1 MALPSIAS
9 IALRS
14 VPGAFILNSGIGKL
28 AMDEGTA
35 GYLHAE
41 AVKGI
46 PALANIESQQFGELV
61 ALGEIAVGGALLLP
75 VVPNRLAGLALG
87 GFSAGML
94 SIYFRDPEKTE
105 EDGAPPLRR
114 RDRSGQGLLDGR
126 DRSRAH
132 RRSRRLRGEEDQ
144 EEDEEV
150 KNRRNGGT

>member
-28 AMDEGTA
+28 DLDEGTA

-41 AVKGI
+41 AAKGI
-46 PALANIESQQFGELV
+46 PALAEMDAQQFGKLV

-75 VVPNRLAGLALG
+75 FVPNRLAGLALG

-94 SIYFRDPEKTE
+94 SIYFRDPEKTQ
-105 EDGAPPLRR
+105 EDGVRP
-114 RDRSGQGLLDGR
+114 SGAGTGLAKDTWMAAIAIALIAG
-126 DRSRAH
+126 
-132 RRSRRLRGEEDQ
+132 
-144 EEDEEV
+144 V
-150 KNRRNGGT
+150 GGSAAKKTKKAKKKAK

>member
-28 AMDEGTA
+28 EMDEGTA

-46 PALANIESQQFGELV
+46 PALADMDTQQFGKLV

-75 VVPNRLAGLALG
+75 FVPNRLAGLALG

-105 EDGAPPLRR
+105 EDGVRPSGAGLGLAKDSWMAAIAVALIAGVGGSASTKKRR
-114 RDRSGQGLLDGR
+114 
-126 DRSRAH
+126 
-132 RRSRRLRGEEDQ
+132 
-144 EEDEEV
+144 
-150 KNRRNGGT
+150 KK

>member
-14 VPGAFILNSGIGKL
+14 VPGAFILNSGIGKVE
-28 AMDEGTA
+28 MDEGTA
-35 GYLHAE
+35 GYFHTE

-46 PALANIESQQFGELV
+46 PALAEMESRQFGKLV

-75 VVPNRLAGLALG
+75 FVPNRLAGLALG

-105 EDGAPPLRR
+105 EDGVRP
-114 RDRSGQGLLDGR
+114 SGAGIDLAKASWMAAIAVALIAGVG
-126 DRSRAH
+126 S
-132 RRSRRLRGEEDQ
+132 
-144 EEDEEV
+144 V
-150 KNRRNGGT
+150 GGSGDKKKRKK